1 MCRRSPPYRVVTW
14 LALPLALILALLGS
28 GCASSPDRVKDP
40 RDPLEPF
47 NRAIFHFNTDF
58 DNAFMKPAAKAYRA
72 VTPDVV
78 DRGIT
83 NFFANLDD
91 VTSLANNVLQFKLS
105 RAGSDLG
112 RIFINTTVG
121 VLGFVDVATNVG
133 LQSYKEDFD
142 QTLGYWGLEPGA
154 FLMLPILGPSSVRG
168 TLGWAG
174 DIVTDPLFSIDTG
187 NVYWGLIALRMVDFR
202 ADRLEAGE
210 IMEEAALDPYI
221 FLRDAYLQRRR
232 NLVYDGNPPES
243 EGGDDLWED
252 VDFDNKTTPKASAP
266 KTPSPADNQSQLV
279 PE

>member
-1 MCRRSPPYRVVTW
+1 
-14 LALPLALILALLGS
+14 
-28 GCASSPDRVKDP
+28 
-40 RDPLEPF
+40 
-47 NRAIFHFNTDF
+47 
-58 DNAFMKPAAKAYRA
+58 MKPAAKAYRA

-91 VTSLANNVLQFKLS
+91 VTSLANNFLQFKLS

-154 FLMLPILGPSSVRG
+154 FLMLPILGPSSIRG

-174 DIVTDPLFSIDTG
+174 DIVTDPLFSIETG
-187 NVYWGLIALRMVDFR
+187 DVYWGLIALRLVDYR
-202 ADRLEAGE
+202 ADRLAAGE
-210 IMEEAALDPYI
+210 IMEEAALDPYV

-232 NLVYDGNPPES
+232 NLVYDGNPPQA
-243 EGGDDLWED
+243 EGEADLWED
-252 VDFDNKTTPKASAP
+252 VDFDNAPAPKASTPAP
-266 KTPSPADNQSQLV
+266 PASGQSEHEF
-279 PE
+279 PR